1 VADFYIPETYTV
13 RGSVGYLIRRARNMM
28 TARVEAEF
36 DRRAVTFV
44 QWIVL
49 MQLRDGLASTAAEM
63 SRDMCH
69 DSGALT
75 RVLDQLEQRGLI
87 ERRRNRADRRTVEIG
102 ITPDGVAMANSLVP
116 TVVSLLNGALA
127 AFTQDEAET
136 FTRLLNKFIDGVCAD
151 PAQNCAASNGPTAND
166 KKLELH
172 L

>member
-1 VADFYIPETYTV
+1 MADFYTSGTYTV
-13 RGSVGYLIRRARNMM
+13 RGSIGYLIRRARNLM

-49 MQLRDGLASTAAEM
+49 MQLRDGLASTAAEI

-102 ITPDGVAMANSLVP
+102 ITPDGLTMVNSLVP
-116 TVVSLLNGALA
+116 TVVGLLNGALTE
-127 AFTQDEAET
+127 FTQDEAET
-136 FTRLLNKFIDGVCAD
+136 FTRLLKKFIDGVTAD
-151 PAQNCAASNGPTAND
+151 PAPNCPASD
-166 KKLELH
+166 DEKLELN

>member
-1 VADFYIPETYTV
+1 MADFYIPETYTV

-75 RVLDQLEQRGLI
+75 RVLDQLEQRALI

-102 ITPDGVAMANSLVP
+102 ITPAGVAMANSLVP
-116 TVVSLLNGALA
+116 TVVDLLNGALA
-127 AFTQDEAET
+127 GFTQDEAET
-136 FTRLLNKFIDGVCAD
+136 FTRLLNKFIDGVSAD
-151 PAQNCAASNGPTAND
+151 PAPNCAASNDPTAND
-166 KKLELH
+166 KKMELH